1 MTGVSRSRR
10 RLPAG
15 RSAWRPR
22 SPHVPGLRGR
32 APPHSRADLP
42 GPERRALWRAA
53 PAAIRG
59 SLAAVQAKS
68 PRASARHPEL
78 PGTPPPGCGGPAA
91 GPAAA
96 SGGRPRKQPRRRSR
110 VPLPEAEPA
119 HASRP
124 LIDCWLR
131 KTSRA
136 KTDYLPE
143 GRSHDPAERDAAGGT
158 VERSIPGEPGD
169 APNGPIC
176 ARGGLDARAQGAAN
190 IRRSGVLG
198 GEGAALAEAAPYDV
212 A

>member
-53 PAAIRG
+53 SAAIRG
-59 SLAAVQAKS
+59 NLAAVQAKS

-136 KTDYLPE
+136 KNGLPPRRPVA
-143 GRSHDPAERDAAGGT
+143 RSSGTRRARGT

-169 APNGPIC
+169 APNWPIC
-176 ARGGLDARAQGAAN
+176 ARRGPDARAQGAAN
-190 IRRSGVLG
+190 IRRSAYLCGRFSSRCVISPRLG
-198 GEGAALAEAAPYDV
+198 
-212 A
+212 